1 MPRFGLFALL
11 VFAPLLTG
19 CVAAATTA
27 ATQVGIA
34 TADKRSY
41 GTSLDDTI
49 IYTAINEKFLN
60 ADVND
65 LLINATINVRQGRV
79 LLTGNVNSE
88 TTAQRA
94 TELAWQVKGVE
105 EVINEIVVIPDTEVW
120 DTANDIA
127 IKKNLETRLL
137 LTKGVFVIDYSI
149 DVVNGT
155 AYLLGYCHS
164 QTEMDK
170 ALNVARTTRGVR
182 RVINHLR
189 ILPPVDSTQGMP
201 R

>member
-1 MPRFGLFALL
+1 MPRFALL
-11 VFAPLLTG
+11 ALLALAPLLTG
-19 CVAAATTA
+19 CVTATTTA
-27 ATQVGIA
+27 ATAAGIA
-34 TADKRSY
+34 TADERSY
-41 GTSLDDTI
+41 GTTIDDTV

-60 ADVND
+60 ADTND
-65 LLINATINVRQGRV
+65 LLINTTINVRHGRV
-79 LLTGNVNSE
+79 LLTGNVKTE
-88 TTAQRA
+88 ATAQRA

-105 EVINEIVVIPDTEVW
+105 EVINEIVVIPDTEIW

-155 AYLLGYCHS
+155 AYLLGHCHS
-164 QTEMDK
+164 QAEMDK
-170 ALNVARTTRGVR
+170 ALNVARTTKGIK
-182 RVINHLR
+182 RVVNHLK
-189 ILPPVDSTQGMP
+189 IVTPEDSTRAMP

>member
-1 MPRFGLFALL
+1 MPRIGLFALL
-11 VFAPLLTG
+11 AFVPLMTG

-27 ATQVGIA
+27 ATQAAIV

-65 LLINATINVRQGRV
+65 LLINTTINVRRGRV

-88 TTAQRA
+88 ATAQRA
-94 TELAWQVKGVE
+94 TELAWQIKGVE
-105 EVINEIVVIPDTEVW
+105 EVINEIMVIPDTEIW

-155 AYLLGYCHS
+155 AYLLGHCHS
-164 QTEMDK
+164 QAEMNK
-170 ALNVARTTRGVR
+170 ALNVARTTRGVK
-182 RVINHLR
+182 RVINHLK
-189 ILPPVDSTQGMP
+189 ILPPEDRSQAIP
-201 R
+201 E